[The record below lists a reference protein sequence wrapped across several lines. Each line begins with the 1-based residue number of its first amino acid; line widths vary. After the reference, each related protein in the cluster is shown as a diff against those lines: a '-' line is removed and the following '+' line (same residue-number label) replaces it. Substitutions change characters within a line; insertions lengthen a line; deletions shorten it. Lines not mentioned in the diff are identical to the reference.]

1 VATRLSDP
9 VDSIKQANSL
19 YRRGNAQEALAAL
32 QPALEADAL
41 DAILLAGRIRWSAR
55 QHDLARAVLESSRSH
70 AGHPLVKQAL
80 WAYDERLRS
89 PMLSRRLVLKRRG
102 REDAAFVRRC
112 WDDAEF
118 MSRFH
123 RMARKLGSDADLNA
137 VLETEANASLLTS
150 NSLHWTVHDRKGDK
164 LGFTSLVEYSAA
176 HRRAEL
182 MVGLL
187 DPRPGHALEATLL
200 TMDVAFRRLELN
212 KLCSVIYSGNDKALS
227 STLHLGF
234 SKEGVQREQVFDPG
248 AGAFLDLHL
257 AGMLAREYF
266 ESDRLRKLFDRLIG
280 GDMRC

>member
-1 VATRLSDP
+1 MATRLSDP

-19 YRRGNAQEALAAL
+19 FRRGNAQEALAAL
-32 QPALEADAL
+32 RPALDADAL
-41 DAILLAGRIRWSAR
+41 DAILLAGRIHWAMR
-55 QHDLARAVLESSRSH
+55 QHVLARAVLESSRSH

-89 PMLSRRLVLKRRG
+89 PMLSKRLELKRRG

-112 WDDAEF
+112 WDNAEF

-123 RMARKLGSDADLNA
+123 RMARRIGNDADLIG
-137 VLETEANASLLTS
+137 VLEAEANANLLTS
-150 NSLHWTVHDRKGDK
+150 NSLHWTIHDKTGGK
-164 LGFTSLVEYSAA
+164 LGFTSLVEYSAP

-187 DPRPGHALEATLL
+187 DPKPGYALEATLL
-200 TMDVAFRRLELN
+200 TMDVAFQLLRLN
-212 KLCSVIYSGNDKALS
+212 KLCSVIYGGNEKALA

-234 SKEGVQREQVFDPG
+234 SREGVQREQVFDPG
-248 AGAFLDLHL
+248 TGTFLDLHL

-266 ESDRLRKLFDRLIG
+266 ESARLRKLFDRLIG
-280 GDMRC
+280 GDMCC